1 MRTNTAGMKSI
12 DFRPPPDNG
21 KGLVIVAMA
30 IVVTGVPSL
39 RMGAVGNRFRKDF
52 GAHLCGGYCSDPV

>member
-39 RMGAVGNRFRKDF
+39 RMGAVGDSTTEQTRLAIGD
-52 GAHLCGGYCSDPV
+52 